1 MNWSEIFYLLVDKG
15 KVTERIEYFQNGT
28 DYLTL
33 FLFPFLISVSYL
45 IVYPWLQ
52 YLVMYLSTKPT
63 TLRNSLQAESEHN
76 LLLKKQELEDARAEI
91 LRKAEEE
98 LIDRAKRDEKLQ
110 DIDSDDVRE
119 KLKKE
124 IDELRIERESL
135 RNTTDT
141 ISKEK
146 VKSLT
151 SEQENIIQEIT
162 LEGGESTKRGIIRK
176 SKYDKVKTEYLL
188 ESLEESGYLH
198 GTYMSEYDDYVYAL
212 TTSSKKLMVD
222 KGVAK

>member
-1 MNWSEIFYLLVDKG
+1 MPRFVLSPPSNVISCMIFSCSEVRLLTFSFDIVSVVLRSDSLSILNSSISFLSFSLTSSLSISWSFSSLL
-15 KVTERIEYFQNGT
+15 
-28 DYLTL
+28 
-33 FLFPFLISVSYL
+33 
-45 IVYPWLQ
+45 
-52 YLVMYLSTKPT
+52 
-63 TLRNSLQAESEHN
+63 
-76 LLLKKQELEDARAEI
+76 
-91 LRKAEEE
+91 
-98 LIDRAKRDEKLQ
+98 AKRDEKLQ